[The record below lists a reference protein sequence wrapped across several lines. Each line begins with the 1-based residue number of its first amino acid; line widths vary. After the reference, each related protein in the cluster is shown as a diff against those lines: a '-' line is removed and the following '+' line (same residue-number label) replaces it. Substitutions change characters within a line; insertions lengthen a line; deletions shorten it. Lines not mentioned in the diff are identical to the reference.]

1 MALKNL
7 AQSFRVQN
15 RPGGVFVTKVD
26 LYFSKK
32 DALLPV
38 TVSIREMKL
47 GVPTKRV
54 VPFSSITKFPSDTAA
69 SNDDFV
75 RVQTSTDGSKA
86 STFHFKS
93 PVYLK
98 NDTDYALVVTP
109 GGNSKNYSVWTAKL
123 GDFDKGT
130 TNIISEQPLVG
141 TLFLSADGTT
151 FTESQDIDLR
161 FTMYC
166 ANFESTGTLVQ
177 ENEKFDDLTIA
188 PISGGTFKTG
198 ELVFGNTTSGHAFA
212 NTKGSGVVKSYVANT
227 VTKLVLGNRLNSAY
241 TVGMK
246 VNGQESNA
254 VGTITAINDYLVDT
268 VHYNFG
274 IINLGDT
281 DLSSSLKATSNNNVQ
296 DSSFGTKIELNRDI
310 DMINVKKVMSYSNEI
325 ANLSGK
331 KSSLLQTTMTT
342 RNANISPAID
352 VEKST
357 AYLINNLINNTSTN
371 ETNASG
377 GDAEARYITRR
388 VTLAD
393 NQNAEDLLVYLTAYK
408 PSETTINVYYK
419 ILNSAD
425 SEDFDDKSYVEM
437 TQVTNTGTNSVT
449 NNLSDFIEYKY
460 QIPSANMTGI
470 SNAVAYTSGLGATF
484 SGFNVFAIKIV
495 MLSTTDVVVPQI
507 RDLRAIALQV

>member
-54 VPFSSITKFPSDTAA
+54 LPFSSVTKFPSDTAA

-98 NDTDYALVVTP
+98 NDTNYALVITP
-109 GGNSKNYSVWTAKL
+109 GGNSKNYSMWTAKL

-141 TLFLSADGTT
+141 TLFLSADGST

-166 ANFESTGTLVQ
+166 ANFESSGTLVQ
-177 ENEKFDDLTIA
+177 ENERFDDITITNLTGA
-188 PISGGTFKTG
+188 FKVG
-198 ELVFGNTTSGHAFA
+198 ELVFGNTTSAHAFA
-212 NTKGSGVVKSYVANT
+212 NTKGSGVVKSHSDT
-227 VTKLVLGNRLNSAY
+227 TKLVLGKRLNAGY
-241 TVGMK
+241 TVGMR

-254 VGTITAINDYLVDT
+254 VGTISAINDYLVDT

-274 IINLGDT
+274 VINLGDT
-281 DLSSSLKATSNNNVQ
+281 DLECSLKATSNSNVQ
-296 DSSFGTKIELNRDI
+296 DSSFATKIELNRDI
-310 DMINVKKVMSYSNEI
+310 DMISPKKVLSYSNEI
-325 ANLSGK
+325 ANIGGK
-331 KSSLLQTTMTT
+331 KSSLLQTKITT

-357 AYLINNLINNTSTN
+357 AYLINNLINNTATN
-371 ETNASG
+371 ETSNKG

-393 NQNAEDLLVYLTAYK
+393 NQNAEDLIVYLTAYK
-408 PSETTINVYYK
+408 PAETTINVYYK
-419 ILNSAD
+419 ILNSED
-425 SEDFDDKSYVEM
+425 SEDFDDKNYVQM
-437 TQVTNTGTNSVT
+437 DQTTSTGRNSVT

-460 QIPSANMTGI
+460 EIPSANMTGI
-470 SNAVAYTSGLGATF
+470 DNAVTYTSGLGATF
-484 SGFNVFAIKIV
+484 SGYNVFAIKIV
-495 MLSTTDVVVPQI
+495 MLSTTDVVIPQI